1 MGPSMGRL
9 VSSLDRRL
17 YPDHSE
23 RGIHARFRNRILAR
37 LRPDSVLLD
46 LGAGRGFRPAMDFR
60 GCAAR
65 ICGVDPDPCVL
76 ENRCLDEAKV
86 LEGAAI
92 PYPDATFDL
101 VVSDN
106 VLEHLDDPVA
116 VFREVLRVLK
126 PGGLFLAK
134 TPNRWHYVPVLAAV
148 TPETFHKFY
157 NEKLGRKAEDTF
169 PTRYRANSERAIK
182 RIAGEAGLEVVEVEH
197 FEGRPDY
204 LRISAP
210 TYLAGWLYERVVNA
224 STLLRGVR
232 LVLIIEL
239 RRPENPS

>member
-1 MGPSMGRL
+1 MGRL
-9 VSSLDRRL
+9 VSTLDRRL

-23 RGIHARFRNRILAR
+23 RGIHAHFRNRILSR
-37 LRPDSVLLD
+37 LTPDSVMLD

-65 ICGVDPDPCVL
+65 ICGVDLDPCVL
-76 ENRCLDEAKV
+76 ENPCLDEAK
-86 LEGAAI
+86 LLDSPTF
-92 PYPDATFDL
+92 PYPDATFDV

-106 VLEHLDDPVA
+106 VLEHLDDPVV
-116 VFREVLRVLK
+116 VFREVARVLK

-134 TPNRWHYVPVLAAV
+134 TPNRWHYVPVLATL
-148 TPETFHKFY
+148 TPDAFHKFY
-157 NEKLGRKAEDTF
+157 NERLGRKAEDTY
-169 PTRYRANSERAIK
+169 PTRYRANSARAVR

-210 TYLAGWLYERVVNA
+210 TYVAGWLYERVVNA

-239 RRPENPS
+239 RRPENHS